1 MNRKHWL
8 ILFRALY
15 RGGMLFLKDG
25 VDTVV
30 RMLADEEKNQAG
42 RSRAAIRV
50 ENEGRDRSTR

>member
-1 MNRKHWL
+1 MKSEHWL

-25 VDTVV
+25 VDAVIK
-30 RMLADEEKNQAG
+30 MLNEEKNQAG

-50 ENEGRDRSTR
+50 ENEGREHSTR